1 MDSNIALAE
10 AALGP
15 GSPIPATSSRITS
28 VRELC
33 STLVMEPLTLFA
45 ELKRRNV
52 YKVAIAYAVVAWLL
66 IQITTQVFPFF
77 NIPHWTIRMVIVL
90 LALGLP
96 VALVLSWVYELTPE
110 GVKRTE
116 EVAPHQSITRTTGRK
131 LDFLIMAVLLG
142 AIALLVT
149 DRFRPRATAV
159 GDPREKSVAVL
170 PFENLSSDRENVF
183 FAGGVQDDILTNL
196 ARIADL
202 KVISRT
208 SVMNYKVGPER
219 NVREIAKSLG
229 VTHVVEGSVQRADGR
244 VRVNAQLIDARTDAH
259 LWAERYDRELADVF
273 AIQSEIAEKISDQL
287 RARLSPA
294 EKAAIARRPTADLG
308 AYDLYLEARQLLNT
322 AMGSKDAAGTIKK
335 AVALLDEATQRDPAF
350 ALAYC
355 LLARAHENLYWDEM
369 DRSPARL
376 ALAKR
381 ALDAARQLNPDLGE
395 THLAQARY
403 QYVAFRDY
411 DSARR
416 ELELARRALPNDS
429 DVLILA
435 GLIDRRQNRW
445 AEALRDLQK
454 ASELD
459 PRNGEI
465 IRATA
470 DTYFELRQYAE
481 MEKLLKRALVT
492 IPEHALVFY
501 AKLADCQLARGD
513 PKSVVAMFDKAP
525 PSAGVSGFGTYYR
538 FTAALY
544 LREYE
549 AANHFIAAGPAKI
562 PDSFK
567 GPFCPH
573 AWFEALV
580 AMAQNDSARAQTS
593 FAAARD
599 IVETAWGR
607 SPDDPARLSLM
618 ARIDA
623 GLERNE
629 DAVRKAKE
637 AVALRPIATDA
648 LDGPMLV
655 TSLALVYAWTG
666 ERDLAVEQLAIVAK
680 VPAGPTYGDLQ
691 LNPRWD
697 SLRGDPRFESIV
709 ASLAPIPVE

>member
-1 MDSNIALAE
+1 
-10 AALGP
+10 
-15 GSPIPATSSRITS
+15 
-28 VRELC
+28 
-33 STLVMEPLTLFA
+33 MEPRTLFA

-66 IQITTQVFPFF
+66 IQIATQIFPFF
-77 NIPHWTIRMVIVL
+77 NIPNWSIRMVIVL
-90 LALGLP
+90 LVLGLP
-96 VALVLSWVYELTPE
+96 VALVLSWAFELTPE

-116 EVAPHQSITRTTGRK
+116 EVAPHRSITRSTGRK

-142 AIALLVT
+142 AIALLIT
-149 DRFRPRATAV
+149 DRFRPRPTAV

-170 PFENLSSDRENVF
+170 PFENLSSDRENAF

-219 NVREIAKSLG
+219 NVREIAKALG
-229 VTHVVEGSVQRADGR
+229 VTHVVEGSVQRVDGR
-244 VRVNAQLIDARTDAH
+244 VRVNAQLIDARTDTH

-273 AIQSEIAEKISDQL
+273 AIQSEIAQKICDQL
-287 RARLSPA
+287 RARLSAA
-294 EKAAIARRPTADLG
+294 EKAAIARQPTADLR

-350 ALAYC
+350 ALAFC
-355 LLARAHENLYWDEM
+355 LLARAHGNLYWEEM
-369 DRSPARL
+369 DRTPARL

-381 ALDAARQLNPDLGE
+381 ALDTARQLNPDLGE
-395 THLAQARY
+395 THLAAARF
-403 QYVAFRDY
+403 QYVVFRDY

-416 ELELARRALPNDS
+416 ELELARGFLPNDS
-429 DVLILA
+429 DVLTLA

-445 AEALRDLQK
+445 AEALRDLHR

-465 IRATA
+465 IRAIA
-470 DTYFELRQYAE
+470 DAHFELRQYDE
-481 MEKLLKRALVT
+481 MEKLLKRALMT

-501 AKLADCQLARGD
+501 AKLADCYLARGD
-513 PKSVVAMFDKAP
+513 PKSVLALFDKAP
-525 PSAGVSGFGTYYR
+525 PSAGVTGFGTYYR
-538 FTAALY
+538 FTAAIY
-544 LREYE
+544 LRDFET
-549 AANHFIAAGPAKI
+549 ANRCIAAGPANI
-562 PDSFK
+562 PDSIK

-573 AWFEALV
+573 SWFEALV
-580 AMAQNDSARAQTS
+580 ARAQNDNARAQAS
-593 FAAARD
+593 LAAARE
-599 IVETAWGR
+599 IVEAAWGR

-629 DAVRKAKE
+629 EAVRKARE
-637 AVALRPIATDA
+637 AVALRPMARDA
-648 LDGPMLV
+648 LDGPALV

-666 ERDLAVEQLAIVAK
+666 ERDLALEQLAIVAK
-680 VPAGPTYGDLQ
+680 IPAGPSYGDLR

-697 SLRGDPRFESIV
+697 PLRGDPRFESIV
-709 ASLAPIPVE
+709 ESLSPKL